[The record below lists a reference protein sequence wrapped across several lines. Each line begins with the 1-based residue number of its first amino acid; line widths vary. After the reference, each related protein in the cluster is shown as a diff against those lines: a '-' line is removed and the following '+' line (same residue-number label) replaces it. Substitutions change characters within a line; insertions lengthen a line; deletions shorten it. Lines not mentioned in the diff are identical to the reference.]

1 MKHIYIGWDRDR
13 KRQKEGKKAEQS
25 KAKKHEKK
33 QSKDRYARRQH
44 ETTYIVWMWIG
55 QHISCDRTRTRAYK
69 PKHKETLKENNN
81 NNKRRRRCANSY
93 WLAPQCTYVLRML
106 DVICRGCC
114 YALAVAVAVP
124 LYAIA
129 AINSMRAMKCDRF
142 TLSILW
148 RWVACLRWRS
158 IAFAT
163 INSFFHSF
171 VLLYVYVFHTE
182 NSVLLQ
188 TYLSCM
194 FLRLLLLFRW
204 FCWARNLV
212 LQNICWFLRTKQ
224 RIRKTVEYSYCLAA
238 LAINK
243 TSVKA
248 IELNLTKSI
257 VLLVRF
263 AVFFIMLL
271 LFDSYLWCWCYWFAV
286 DVIFFC

>member
-1 MKHIYIGWDRDR
+1 
-13 KRQKEGKKAEQS
+13 
-25 KAKKHEKK
+25 
-33 QSKDRYARRQH
+33 
-44 ETTYIVWMWIG
+44 MWSLHSVYPLEMG
-55 QHISCDRTRTRAYK
+55 S
-69 PKHKETLKENNN
+69 
-81 NNKRRRRCANSY
+81 
-93 WLAPQCTYVLRML
+93 VLT
-106 DVICRGCC
+106 
-114 YALAVAVAVP
+114 VAFHR
-124 LYAIA
+124 I
-129 AINSMRAMKCDRF
+129 RHDQF
-142 TLSILW
+142 IL
-148 RWVACLRWRS
+148 
-158 IAFAT
+158 
-163 INSFFHSF
+163 SF
-171 VLLYVYVFHTE
+171 VCFIIHIRIYNAYVFHTE

-286 DVIFFC
+286 DVIFFLLNRLYLRFSIFLNHNFDLCAFSFFWCTIFCEFLRLRHFQHIFIKNLCRNLQY